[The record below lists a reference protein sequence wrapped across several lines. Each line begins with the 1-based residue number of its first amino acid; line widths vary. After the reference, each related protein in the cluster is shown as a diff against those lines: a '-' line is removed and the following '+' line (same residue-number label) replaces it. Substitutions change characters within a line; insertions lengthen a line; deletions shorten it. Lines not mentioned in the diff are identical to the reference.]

1 MKSFN
6 KFCGDVV
13 SSRLPVWDFVS
24 MAHDHASHS
33 TGFYSI
39 SKASLTKSK
48 LRLFVQELALI
59 HRPMQGAE
67 AFLVAQAETP
77 KSVHAEMTLVAYLPG
92 STDGLG
98 RNLQVF
104 QYLGHLRRMLKEEV
118 AVGGQPARNM
128 KKKPTVAAPA
138 QPIPGPYR
146 TLFNS
151 HDRLCLFEIYCTL
164 IVDWGVE
171 EEELRE
177 AIRLDKLEE
186 MLLRRCG
193 QINDPEIFPDAAMPR
208 NGWKAIKKV
217 PLIDL
222 QPVQKYKAV
231 VFYAQIRNGFHPA
244 ADGDNWI
251 DLGFCTAPDARAELA
266 LVQLCTFDEFW
277 RAPWPAVAWW
287 RCSKNTGYMG
297 ASPTWGPSRPSW
309 PSRTRTAC
317 GS

>member
-67 AFLVAQAETP
+67 AFLDWLPQRQDPPPGEPSTPSRRDVAVAQAETP

-104 QYLGHLRRMLKEEV
+104 QYLGVSKKTCLFLCGHMIKE
-118 AVGGQPARNM
+118 VGGFAARGNDGKDLLPM
-128 KKKPTVAAPA
+128 DTTF
-138 QPIPGPYR
+138 PYM
-146 TLFNS
+146 
-151 HDRLCLFEIYCTL
+151 
-164 IVDWGVE
+164 V
-171 EEELRE
+171 
-177 AIRLDKLEE
+177 
-186 MLLRRCG
+186 
-193 QINDPEIFPDAAMPR
+193 
-208 NGWKAIKKV
+208 
-217 PLIDL
+217 L
-222 QPVQKYKAV
+222 QP
-231 VFYAQIRNGFHPA
+231 G
-244 ADGDNWI
+244 
-251 DLGFCTAPDARAELA
+251 RAK
-266 LVQLCTFDEFW
+266 
-277 RAPWPAVAWW
+277 P
-287 RCSKNTGYMG
+287 
-297 ASPTWGPSRPSW
+297 
-309 PSRTRTAC
+309 
-317 GS
+317 